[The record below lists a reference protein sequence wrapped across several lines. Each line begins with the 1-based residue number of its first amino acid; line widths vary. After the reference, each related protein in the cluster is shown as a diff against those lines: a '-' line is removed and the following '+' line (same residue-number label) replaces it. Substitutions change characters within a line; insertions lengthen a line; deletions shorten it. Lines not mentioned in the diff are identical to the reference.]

1 MAIGRD
7 GFVRA
12 ARNSAGLRTASIAV
26 AEPEALHKLAA
37 KLGDAPMALVMLFT
51 SPFQDVRDLPAR
63 AAEVFGCTP
72 VIGCTTAGEISQNGY
87 TEGEI
92 IAIGLPAEHF
102 VVEQILVPDLH
113 DLQPNELVGTVI
125 RSRLKLNHLRPDWT
139 GDFAFLLVDGL
150 SIREDELASVL
161 ASGLG
166 AVPMFGGSAGDATSF
181 QETFVFHGGRAYSNA
196 AILTIVRS
204 ICPVRV
210 FSLDHLVPTSQ
221 RMVVTEADP
230 ARRIVR
236 QINAEPAAQE
246 YARIL
251 GKDPNQL
258 TALTFAAHPVV
269 VRIGGRHHVRAIQR
283 MAPNGD
289 LIFFSAIDA
298 GLVLT
303 LAEPQDMVSHLDRE
317 LSKFSADGA
326 PDSILACDCIL
337 RRIEAQEKQSIVQIS
352 DLLKKHKVIGFS
364 TYGEQ
369 IGAMHVNQTITGVAI
384 YPPRLTAP

>member
-1 MAIGRD
+1 MAIGSNA
-7 GFVRA
+7 FVQA
-12 ARNSAGLRTASIAV
+12 ARKSAGLRTANVLIG
-26 AEPEALHKLAA
+26 EPGALQKLAA

-51 SPFQDVRDLPAR
+51 SPFPEVADLPAR
-63 AAEVFGCTP
+63 AAEVFGSTP
-72 VIGCTTAGEISQNGY
+72 VVGCTTAGEISQNGY

-102 VVEQILVPDLH
+102 AVEQILVPDLH
-113 DLQPNELVGTVI
+113 DLQKNELVGTVI
-125 RSRLKLNHLRPDWT
+125 RSRLKLTHLRPDWT
-139 GDFAFLLVDGL
+139 GDFAFLMVDGL

-166 AVPMFGGSAGDATSF
+166 AVPMFGGSAGDGTNF
-181 QETFVFHGGRAYSNA
+181 QETFVFYGGRALSNA
-196 AILTIVRS
+196 AVLTIVRS
-204 ICPVRV
+204 SCPVRV
-210 FSLDHLVPTSQ
+210 FSLDHLVPTDQ

-251 GKDPNQL
+251 GKDPDQL
-258 TALTFAAHPVV
+258 TAFTFAAHPVV

-326 PDSILACDCIL
+326 PDSILSCDCIL
-337 RRIEAQEKQSIVQIS
+337 RRIEAQEKQTIGQIS

-384 YPPRLTAP
+384 YPPRRTAS

>member
-1 MAIGRD
+1 MVIARD
-7 GFVRA
+7 AFVQA
-12 ARNSAGLRTASIAV
+12 ARASAVLRTAHVPADDP
-26 AEPEALHKLAA
+26 AALTRLAA
-37 KLGDAPMALVMLFT
+37 SLGDGPLALVMLF
-51 SPFQDVRDLPAR
+51 SAPFDGARHLPAL
-63 AAEVFGCTP
+63 AAAVFGDTP
-72 VIGCTTAGEISQNGY
+72 VIGCTTAGEISSEGY
-87 TEGEI
+87 CEGEI

-102 VVEQILVPDLH
+102 IVDQILVPDLG
-113 DLQPNELVGTVI
+113 DLRPDDLVGQVI
-125 RSRLKLNHLRPDWT
+125 RSRLKLAHRKPDWS

-166 AVPMFGGSAGDATSF
+166 AVPMFGGSAGDGTRF
-181 QETFVFHGGRAYSNA
+181 HETLVFHGGRALTNA
-196 AILTIVRS
+196 AVLTFVRS
-204 ICPVRV
+204 ACPVRV
-210 FSLDHLVPTSQ
+210 FSLDHLLPTGH

-251 GKDPNQL
+251 GKDPDQL
-258 TALTFAAHPVV
+258 TAFTFAAHPVV

-303 LAEPQDMVSHLDRE
+303 LAEPLDMVSHLDSE
-317 LSKFSADGA
+317 LQKLAAHGA
-326 PDSILACDCIL
+326 PDAILACDCIL
-337 RRIEAQEKQSIVQIS
+337 RRIEAEEKQLFGRIS
-352 DLLKKHKVIGFS
+352 ELLSKHKVVGFS

-369 IGAMHVNQTITGVAI
+369 LGAMHVNQTMTGVAI
-384 YPPRLTAP
+384 YPPKAPAK